1 MAEKFA
7 LSMTNNP
14 HVVKLYYSFQ
24 SPEAL
29 YLVMEY
35 LIGGDLA
42 SLLQGVGRS
51 RAWVRVR
58 AVSASVSVRR
68 TPLWYPIDFWF

>member
-7 LSMTNNP
+7 LSMANNP

-35 LIGGDLA
+35 LIGGDLS
-42 SLLQGVGRS
+42 SLLQGIVWRRHLPIVQKIVG
-51 RAWVRVR
+51 ALKPKFYGI
-58 AVSASVSVRR
+58 ATA
-68 TPLWYPIDFWF
+68 